1 MKYLKLFAFA
11 LAATLFAA
19 CSDDDE
25 FSVNRTEVTAGFS
38 TDTLKIKE
46 SAGIYNIP
54 IQIEGK
60 RTGDILLR
68 IKAEGVGEHP
78 AVEGTHFQIVE
89 KNIKLLAENDT
100 TSSTTVNIQFQAF
113 DNTEINEARE
123 LKLSIESASGV
134 KLLNE
139 SLVVV
144 LRDNDAAFY
153 ERFAGKW
160 TLTAKNK
167 DDKEI
172 TKTITISAAMD
183 ENDPEYD
190 NILWVSAPALF
201 DVGVTLNCEWPMQYT
216 FDKETKT
223 GTLSHLMNKNT
234 VASYGS
240 DYQWVFLTDDG
251 QKLSDAPVTA
261 QWQLDEGDVLPT
273 EIYWGEEKEIY
284 LYRPKDG
291 YSYDLL
297 YDIKISR

>member
-11 LAATLFAA
+11 LAATLFVA

-46 SAGIYNIP
+46 SVGIYNIP
-54 IQIEGK
+54 IKIEGK

-68 IKAEGVGEHP
+68 VMAEGVGENP

-100 TSSTTVNIQFQAF
+100 TSSTEVNIQFQAF
-113 DNTEINEARE
+113 DNSEINDPRE
-123 LKLSIESASGV
+123 LKLSIVSASGV
-134 KLLNE
+134 KLTND
-139 SLVVV
+139 SLIVV

-153 ERFAGKW
+153 EQFFGKW

-167 DDKEI
+167 DDKDV
-172 TKTITISAAMD
+172 TKTIIISGATD
-183 ENDPEYD
+183 EDDPDYN

-201 DVGVTLNCEWPMQYT
+201 NVGISLNCEWPMQYT

-223 GTLSHLMNKNT
+223 GTLSHLMNKNV
-234 VASYGS
+234 VASYG
-240 DYQWVFLTDDG
+240 DAYQWVFLTDDG
-251 QKLSDAPVTA
+251 QRFSDEPVTT
-261 QWQLDEGDVLPT
+261 QWQLGEGDVLPN
-273 EIYWGEEKEIY
+273 EFSWGEDNNIY
-284 LYRPKDG
+284 LYQPGEG
-291 YSYDLL
+291 YWDLL
-297 YDIKISR
+297 YDIKIFR